1 MNDKKLKYELTPG
14 AVEVLLKVLDKTQV
28 SGIQN
33 AQSLLQLV
41 EILKSPLNAE
51 ELEKEQFEALK
62 SKFDKEEDT
71 KKKK

>member
-1 MNDKKLKYELTPG
+1 MLKYELTPG
-14 AVEVLLKVLDKTQV
+14 AVDVLLRVLDKTQV

-41 EILKSPLNAE
+41 EILKNPLNAE

-62 SKFDKEEDT
+62 TKFDPKEDT